1 MEECLPYYK
10 DLFEQVK
17 ASANPHLASVV
28 AAPPPE

>member
-17 ASANPHLASVV
+17 AASKQHLASVV
-28 AAPPPE
+28 TAPPPE